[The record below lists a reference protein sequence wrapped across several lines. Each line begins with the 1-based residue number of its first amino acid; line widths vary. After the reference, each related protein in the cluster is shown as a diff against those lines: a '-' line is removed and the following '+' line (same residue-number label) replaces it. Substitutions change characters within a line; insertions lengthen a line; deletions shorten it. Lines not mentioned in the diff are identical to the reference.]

1 MYVLIMVFIII
12 ALLISLFSV
21 GVVGREVYLEEK
33 HRRQNNKNQAAALQQ
48 ESVQPATPQ
57 SASAPPT
64 QIAQIVQITQIPQ
77 PQQAARTEGQLAVES
92 PAQITAVPAITEE
105 ETEDGVISPEVVQAR
120 SIFKEA
126 EDQAA
131 ATLFDEDV
139 TETDLEATVSE
150 TADFADDGT
159 VAFSAA
165 SQTLD
170 EKYLDLC
177 PEYKGY
183 YDEIVRSA
191 MAVEGSK
198 RFKNAAYEEYKVGK
212 NRVVRLKIRRGVVT
226 CEFVI
231 ANLAFKT
238 YAKDSK
244 VAIKQAPARIKVID
258 EASLNAVKDSI
269 GIAVQA
275 INEEKEFKKEQAK
288 LRRRQNRAVA
298 KLAESAEDK
307 AE

>member
-1 MYVLIMVFIII
+1 MYALMIVFIIV
-12 ALLISLFSV
+12 ALLISLFSA
-21 GVVGREVYLEEK
+21 GVVGRDIYIEEK
-33 HRRQNNKNQAAALQQ
+33 QRRQAKREKAAVTEPAAA
-48 ESVQPATPQ
+48 T
-57 SASAPPT
+57 ASATATIVAAIP
-64 QIAQIVQITQIPQ
+64 VQIPAQTAQSERTVQSEQVGNKEITSSVAAAEVSAYGENASSPEGS
-77 PQQAARTEGQLAVES
+77 QAEGLWQEVES
-92 PAQITAVPAITEE
+92 
-105 ETEDGVISPEVVQAR
+105 
-120 SIFKEA
+120 
-126 EDQAA
+126 QAA
-131 ATLFDEDV
+131 ATVFEED
-139 TETDLEATVSE
+139 SE
-150 TADFADDGT
+150 GSGT
-159 VAFSAA
+159 VAFSAV

-198 RFKNAAYEEYKVGK
+198 RYKNSAYEEYKVGK
-212 NRVVRLKIRRGVVT
+212 NRLVRLKIRRGVVT

-231 ANLAFKT
+231 ANLAFKN

-275 INEEKEFKKEQAK
+275 INEEKEFKKEQARQ
-288 LRRRQNRAVA
+288 RRRQNRAAA
-298 KLAESAEDK
+298 KLAESSVLK

>member
-1 MYVLIMVFIII
+1 MYALIIIFIIV
-12 ALLISLFSV
+12 ALLISLFSA
-21 GVVGREVYLEEK
+21 GVVGRDIYIEEK
-33 HRRQNNKNQAAALQQ
+33 QRRQAKREKTGVSVAVATATAQIPTQTTQNEHTAQTEQADDKKAP
-48 ESVQPATPQ
+48 SNV
-57 SASAPPT
+57 ASAEV
-64 QIAQIVQITQIPQ
+64 IAYGEN
-77 PQQAARTEGQLAVES
+77 AS
-92 PAQITAVPAITEE
+92 
-105 ETEDGVISPEVVQAR
+105 SPEGSQA
-120 SIFKEA
+120 EGLWQ
-126 EDQAA
+126 EVELQAA
-131 ATLFDEDV
+131 ATVFEEDA
-139 TETDLEATVSE
+139 EGG
-150 TADFADDGT
+150 GT

-198 RFKNAAYEEYKVGK
+198 RYKNSAYEEYKVGK
-212 NRVVRLKIRRGVVT
+212 NRLVRLKIRRGVVA

-231 ANLAFKT
+231 ANLAFKN

-258 EASLNAVKDSI
+258 EPSLNAVKDSI

-275 INEEKEFKKEQAK
+275 INEEKEFKKEQARQ
-288 LRRRQNRAVA
+288 RRRQNRAAA
-298 KLAESAEDK
+298 KLADISALK